1 MNRGIALLLSLG
13 AHRCSVADS
22 PIRRTTS
29 FALDIAYES
38 IFPGCHAPRTRGML
52 VRDERAPARLDVPT
66 TDLVLR
72 DAELGNSVELVA
84 LGTFA
89 QRTAQKGG
97 SSSGA
102 ARAGKPHWRW
112 VYRAIRLVAGG

>member
-1 MNRGIALLLSLG
+1 MPSSIFTKPMNRGIASLLSFG
-13 AHRCSVADS
+13 AHRYSVADS

-52 VRDERAPARLDVPT
+52 VRDERGPARPDVPT

-72 DAELGNSVELVA
+72 DAELGKQRRGLVA
-84 LGTFA
+84 LGTSPSA
-89 QRTAQKGG
+89 PRRK
-97 SSSGA
+97 A
-102 ARAGKPHWRW
+102 AALRSASFRK
-112 VYRAIRLVAGG
+112 V